1 MSTRKIETEIVLGG
15 EKDFNRAMTEV
26 NSNLKNLRSDM
37 NAVTAE
43 FDGNEKGVEALTA
56 KQKVLDDTVAQQA
69 AKVDALRQRY
79 DHLAKTTGEN
89 SAATDKARQAM
100 NAAIVAQQKAAKA
113 ARENQQALDA
123 AAKAANTYTPVT
135 QRAANAV
142 TQFTGRVKGMVSD
155 VAEGAHQVPG
165 LGEALDVVSVAAK
178 GARGAVHAAGT
189 AVKGMGTATVAAGK
203 AAAAGAKELASLT
216 AGAAKLFA
224 ALTAAA
230 GTVGTVAIGS
240 MVSFAKEAADA
251 AKAAADAGE
260 PLTESQQKWLAYS
273 ESLSTLDAATAS
285 AKAALGGVLLPVLG
299 DLSTQG
305 AEFLNGFA
313 ADMEAA
319 GNDTAAQTQVITD
332 YLRKG
337 AQMIKEQLPE
347 YASAAK
353 DILSALTE
361 GLADASP
368 DLIDIGLDLV
378 MELLDGVVSASPK
391 MTEGAVKVLNK
402 LVAGLGDR
410 APELTKAALSMI
422 EVLLSGLTQGGPSMV
437 DGARDI
443 VLALL
448 QGLAEE
454 GPELLDMGMDLMEEL
469 LNGIIDSAPEIGA
482 SALTLIQ
489 SLMQGLTE
497 RGPDLVT
504 SAVQM
509 VSDLVSGLA
518 QASPQLIPAA
528 VQLVGQL
535 LTSLVGAAPQLMEA
549 GIELVFGII
558 SGIVNSL
565 GNIAESVDQIV
576 STFGEALSN
585 SDNKFLA
592 FGGNMIKGIWN
603 GIKNTTQWLYRK
615 LTEWVTDV
623 VQWLKDKLGIKSPSK
638 VMADEVGYWMARG
651 IGAGFVSEMP
661 NVHDQMDDAIDT
673 SFDVPNLGTNRR
685 GRSIAVKGA
694 GGKVVNL
701 TIYTQRLTD
710 ADIEMLLELVNRK
723 FGEAV

>member
-1 MSTRKIETEIVLGG
+1 MPTRKIETEISLKG
-15 EKDFNRAMTEV
+15 EKEFNDAMKAL
-26 NSNLKNLRSDM
+26 NANFANLKSDM

-56 KQKVLDDTVAQQA
+56 KQKVLDDTVAQHD

-79 DHLAKTTGEN
+79 DHLTASQKAE
-89 SAATDKARQAM
+89 SAEMDDVTQQL

-135 QRAANAV
+135 RRAANAV
-142 TQFTGRVKGMVSD
+142 TQFAGRVKGMVSD

-178 GARGAVHAAGT
+178 VTRGTVHAAGT
-189 AVKGMGTATVAAGK
+189 AVKGMGTAAVAAGK
-203 AAAAGAKELASLT
+203 AAVTGAKM
-216 AGAAKLFA
+216 FA

-285 AKAALGGVLLPVLG
+285 AKAALGGVLLPVLE

-305 AEFLNGFA
+305 AEFLSDFA

-319 GNDTAAQTQVITD
+319 GDDTAAQTQVITD

-368 DLIDIGLDLV
+368 ELIDIGLDLV

-489 SLMQGLTE
+489 SLMQGLME

-518 QASPQLIPAA
+518 QAAPQLIPAA

-585 SDNKFLA
+585 SDNKFLE

-603 GIKNTTQWLYRK
+603 GIKNTTQWLYSK

-685 GRSIAVKGA
+685 GRSIAVKGV